1 MVVLPSGGPGAP
13 EALAGGRQS
22 DGLLGVYRVPGLS
35 QAAAFH
41 PHRDTP
47 RKGTRGAQVTRRG
60 GAGLGVGLTRGLE
73 AQCSLPALVLSAT
86 AGWGCDGAL
95 PPSLVPSP

>member
-1 MVVLPSGGPGAP
+1 MVVLPSRGPGAP

-41 PHRDTP
+41 PHRDRYERETHP
-47 RKGTRGAQVTRRG
+47 ER
-60 GAGLGVGLTRGLE
+60 GLGEPR
-73 AQCSLPALVLSAT
+73 
-86 AGWGCDGAL
+86 
-95 PPSLVPSP
+95 